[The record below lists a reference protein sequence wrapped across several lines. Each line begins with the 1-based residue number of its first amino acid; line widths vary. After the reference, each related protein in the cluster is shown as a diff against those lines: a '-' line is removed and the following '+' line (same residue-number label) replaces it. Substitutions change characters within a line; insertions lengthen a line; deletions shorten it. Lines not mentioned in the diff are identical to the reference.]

1 MHIRLCGRVSDK
13 KIFTRP
19 ISRNKTTFYLALLR
33 ISANILNENILNEC
47 TKKKKK
53 PLSKQ
58 QVIKNCRDPRRN
70 CY

>member
-33 ISANILNENILNEC
+33 ISANILNEC
-47 TKKKKK
+47 TKKKQTIIETAGHKK
-53 PLSKQ
+53 LS
-58 QVIKNCRDPRRN
+58 
-70 CY
+70 

>member
-47 TKKKKK
+47 TKKKKTIIETAGHK
-53 PLSKQ
+53 KQ
-58 QVIKNCRDPRRN
+58 S
-70 CY
+70 

>member
-1 MHIRLCGRVSDK
+1 MHIRLGGRVSDK

-19 ISRNKTTFYLALLR
+19 IFRNKTTSYLALLR

-47 TKKKKK
+47 TKKKK
-53 PLSKQ
+53 PFSKQ
-58 QVIKNCRDPRRN
+58 QVIKNCRDTRRRS